1 MDTEELLSETGSP
14 DEQERSPAE
23 VLEELVE
30 ETEAPAESTETAIK
44 QKTDTGAVL
53 ASVLACLVGG
63 IVSLLL
69 LTVLGG
75 SGGVLRYFPCLLIPL
90 IMCLATFLFHG
101 DRGTA
106 GIICLAVFT
115 AFTLYLLPAFLA
127 GAETAAHQ
135 HVSGFAAP
143 LLAFSKISDANFL
156 TDFSFRSATVLPI
169 TFAAI
174 GVVLSSQLF
183 KLLKK

>member
-1 MDTEELLSETGSP
+1 MDKEELLP
-14 DEQERSPAE
+14 KNDPMAEQEQIPAE
-23 VLEELVE
+23 ESPEASA
-30 ETEAPAESTETAIK
+30 APAVK
-44 QKTDTGAVL
+44 HKTDGSAVL

-69 LTVLGG
+69 LTALGG